1 MRWLLVAR
9 QIDIWLRLGGLH
21 INHHGFGL
29 INTTLLEIIQILR
42 CLLFLKSLLNI
53 SSFFI

>member
-1 MRWLLVAR
+1 MVAGIER
-9 QIDIWLRLGGLH
+9 DRYLASSWWVH
-21 INHHGFGL
+21 MNHHGFGL
-29 INTTLLEIIQILR
+29 INTLLEIIQILI